1 MDFTIWHCSGGVTDV
16 TGPAVSRQ
24 LSAKFFDTSNLSRDQ
39 RSPLNSE
46 CTKKAF
52 LRNDLA
58 DD

>member
-39 RSPLNSE
+39 RSPLKFRMHEKS
-46 CTKKAF
+46 F
-52 LRNDLA
+52 LA
-58 DD
+58 E